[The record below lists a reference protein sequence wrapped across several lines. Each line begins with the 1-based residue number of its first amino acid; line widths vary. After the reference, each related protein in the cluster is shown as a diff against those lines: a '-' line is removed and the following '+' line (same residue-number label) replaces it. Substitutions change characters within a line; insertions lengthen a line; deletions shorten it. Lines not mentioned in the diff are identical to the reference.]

1 MNSRIRLTAGI
12 ILAGLCLLLLGSF
25 MLKGRNSSEN
35 LVPDKTSEQIQTAP
49 STETAA
55 STVTRTEPTEI
66 LSVMDAEK
74 EDILPPVHENEFHN
88 EPDIQINSE
97 VLKPAEADTEP
108 VSDIVTGP
116 WIDIDY

>member
-88 EPDIQINSE
+88 EPE
-97 VLKPAEADTEP
+97 VLKPAETDTEP